1 MPSLNRQR
9 SMKDAMVARKDIED
23 AKSQPPK
30 KYERRYGSQGRY
42 GGCQVSTCQVSVK
55 DAMVAK
61 EGSEDAK
68 SQPPNKYERRQVA
81 REDMED
87 AKSQP
92 TKKYERRHGRQGRYG
107 GCQVSTAKEV

>member
-9 SMKDAMVARKDIED
+9 STKDAMVARED
-23 AKSQPPK
+23 K
-30 KYERRYGSQGRY
+30 
-42 GGCQVSTCQVSVK
+42 
-55 DAMVAK
+55 
-61 EGSEDAK
+61 EDAK

-87 AKSQP
+87 AYYQLP
-92 TKKYERRHGRQGRYG
+92 YTYERRHGSQGRYG